1 MNHAATNHAANELV
15 NGDTP
20 VPHNKADRSPRPTPP
35 PLADPATPREL
46 TGAQMVWEALRH
58 EGVDTIFGHPGGAIL
73 PTYDALS
80 PYEANG
86 SIHHVLVRHEQ
97 CAAHMADGYARATGR
112 VGVCIATSGPG
123 ATNLVTGLATAQIDS
138 VPVVAITG
146 QVPTSLLGTDAFQ
159 ESDVVGVTQPVCK
172 HNYLVT
178 NIDDLPLVLKEA
190 FYIAREGR
198 PGAVLIDICKD
209 VQNATGTFRYDMEIE
224 LPGFEPWPSVDHESI
239 HAAAELI
246 NHAERPLIMA
256 GHGVQLAGMSKEL
269 VELVECAEIPVVTT
283 LLGTGNIPES
293 HPLSLGMGGMH
304 GEAFANKAVQKCDVL
319 IALGMRFD
327 DRITG
332 RLDEFA
338 KQAKI
343 VHFELDQA
351 EVGKN
356 IVPDVAV
363 VGDLAETLPALL
375 PHVESH
381 QHREWAQLL
390 AEWREDTRETDILQ
404 FEVDELIPPFVI
416 RQIWEGTKNTE
427 QPAIVVTDV
436 GQHQMWECQYYT
448 HDHAGQL
455 LTSGGLGTMG
465 YALPAAIGAQMAAP
479 ERPVWVVCGDGG
491 FQMTLQELAV
501 IRQEHDLPIKI
512 AIINNGFLGMV
523 RQWQQLFYEKRY
535 TGTPIFS
542 PDYVMLANAYGIPA
556 LAVTKP
562 DQVVAAINQANAHDG
577 PFLIDFRVKEEVNV
591 YPMVAPGKA
600 VDELIRRPK
609 AAVVQG
615 YSGVQPSW

>member
-1 MNHAATNHAANELV
+1 MQKAIQ
-15 NGDTP
+15 NGRHET
-20 VPHNKADRSPRPTPP
+20 TE
-35 PLADPATPREL
+35 PAR
-46 TGAQMVWEALRH
+46 TGERKQMKGSQMIWEALYR
-58 EGVDTIFGHPGGAIL
+58 EGVDLIFGCPGGAIL

-80 PYEANG
+80 EYEAEG
-86 SIHHVLVRHEQ
+86 KIHHVLVRHEQ

-123 ATNLVTGLATAQIDS
+123 ATNLVTGLATAQMDS
-138 VPVVAITG
+138 IPMVAITG
-146 QVPTSLLGTDAFQ
+146 QVPTNLLGTDAFQ
-159 ESDVVGVTQPVCK
+159 EADVVGVTQPVVK

-178 NIDDLPLVLKEA
+178 DVNELAQIMKEA

-198 PGAVLIDICKD
+198 PGVVLVDVCKD
-209 VQNATGTFRYDMEIE
+209 VQNATGWFDYNLPVE
-224 LPGFEPWPSVDHESI
+224 LPGFEPWPEIDSNAI
-239 HAAAELI
+239 RRAAELI
-246 NHAERPLIMA
+246 NRAERPLVLA
-256 GHGVQLAGMSKEL
+256 GHGVQLAGVSREL
-269 VELVECAEIPVVTT
+269 LEMVERAEIPVVTT

-304 GEAFANKAVQKCDVL
+304 GEAFANRAIQACDVL

-332 RLDEFA
+332 RLDRFA

-343 VHFELDQA
+343 IHFELDKA

-363 VGDLAETLPALL
+363 IGDLAKTLPELL
-375 PHVESH
+375 PQIVARRH
-381 QHREWAQLL
+381 QVWLQELD
-390 AEWREDTRETDILQ
+390 EWRTETTETDILNY
-404 FEVDELIPPFVI
+404 EVDELIPPFVI
-416 RQIWEGTKNTE
+416 RQLWHCSKNAKNG
-427 QPAIVVTDV
+427 PAILVTDV
-436 GQHQMWECQYYT
+436 GQHQMWESQYYT

-465 YALPAAIGAQMAAP
+465 FALPAAIGAQMAQP
-479 ERPVWVVCGDGG
+479 GRLVWAVAGDGG

-501 IRQEHDLPIKI
+501 LKQERDLPVKI

-523 RQWQQLFYEKRY
+523 RQWQQIFYEKRY
-535 TGTPIFS
+535 TGTPMLS
-542 PDYVMLANAYGIPA
+542 PDYVKLADAYDIPA
-556 LAVTKP
+556 LMVRRP
-562 DQVVAAINQANAHDG
+562 EHVVAAIEQAQNTPG

-591 YPMVAPGKA
+591 YPMVAPGAA

-609 AAVVQG
+609 PSVVQG
-615 YSGVQPSW
+615 YSGVEPSW